1 MDAKVAAS
9 KQSQPHQRRPLE
21 ATMELRMRMNV
32 LAAIMSF
39 SFVAAIVLGM
49 I

>member
-1 MDAKVAAS
+1 
-9 KQSQPHQRRPLE
+9 
-21 ATMELRMRMNV
+21 MELRMRMNV

-39 SFVAAIVLGM
+39 SFVAAIVLGV